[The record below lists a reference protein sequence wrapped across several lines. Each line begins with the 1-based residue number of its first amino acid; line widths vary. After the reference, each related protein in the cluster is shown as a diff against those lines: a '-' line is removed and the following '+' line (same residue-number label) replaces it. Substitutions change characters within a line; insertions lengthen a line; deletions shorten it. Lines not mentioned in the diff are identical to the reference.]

1 MLTAILADAEDRMQ
15 KSVEFFRKDL
25 ATVRAGR
32 ANPALLDKITVEYY
46 GAATPLNQLG
56 NISAP
61 EPRLLTIQPW
71 DKSALAAIEKAILK
85 SDLGLNPNND
95 GSIIRLAI
103 PQLTEER
110 RAQLVKTTKKKGEDC
125 KVSIR
130 NIRRD
135 VVDKIKADEKAK
147 TCSEDDA
154 KKANDDLQKAT
165 DKYIKE
171 IDKILEAKEKEIME
185 V

>member
-25 ATVRAGR
+25 ASVRAGR
-32 ANPALLDKITVEYY
+32 ANPAILDKITVEYY

-110 RAQLVKTTKKKGEDC
+110 RAQLVKATKKKGEDC

-147 TCSEDDA
+147 TCSEDEA

-171 IDKILEAKEKEIME
+171 IDKILDAKEKEIME

>member
-1 MLTAILADAEDRMQ
+1 MLKEILNDAEDRMK
-15 KSVEFFRKDL
+15 KSVEVLRKEL

-32 ANPALLDKITVEYY
+32 ANPAILDKIVVEYY
-46 GAATPLNQLG
+46 GAATPLNQLA

-61 EPRLLTIQPW
+61 EPRMLTIQPW
-71 DKSALAAIEKAILK
+71 DKTAITAIEKAIQK
-85 SDLGLNPNND
+85 SDLGINPSND
-95 GSIIRLAI
+95 GTLIRLAI

-110 RAQLVKTTKKKGEDC
+110 RLDLVKTTKKKGEEC
-125 KVSIR
+125 RVSIR

-135 VVDKIKADEKAK
+135 AMEKIKSTEKAK

-154 KKANDDLQKAT
+154 KKANEELQKQT
-165 DKYIKE
+165 DKHIKE
-171 IDKILEAKEKEIME
+171 IDKVLENKEIEIME

>member
-1 MLTAILADAEDRMQ
+1 MLKDVLNDAENRMQ
-15 KSVEFFRKDL
+15 KSVEIFRKDL

-32 ANPALLDKITVEYY
+32 ANPSILDKVLVDYY
-46 GAATPLNQLG
+46 GASTPINQLA

-61 EPRLLTIQPW
+61 EPRMLLIQPW
-71 DKSALAAIEKAILK
+71 DKGAMGAIEKAILK

-95 GSIIRLAI
+95 GAVIRLII

-110 RAQLVKTTKKKGEDC
+110 RLELVKGAKKKGEEAR
-125 KVSIR
+125 VTIR

-135 VVDKIKADEKAK
+135 AMEKIKAEEKAK
-147 TCSEDDA
+147 TCSEDEA
-154 KKANDDLQKAT
+154 KKANEDLQKQT
-165 DKYIKE
+165 DKHIKE
-171 IDKILEAKEKEIME
+171 IDKILENKENEIME

>member
-1 MLTAILADAEDRMQ
+1 MLKDLLAEADDRMS
-15 KSVEFFRKDL
+15 KSVEFFRKEL
-25 ATVRAGR
+25 TTVRAGR
-32 ANPALLDKITVEYY
+32 ANPSILDKITVDYY

-71 DKSALAAIEKAILK
+71 DKSSLGAIEKAIQK

-95 GSIIRLAI
+95 GSLIRLII
-103 PQLTEER
+103 PQLTEEGR
-110 RAQLVKTTKKKGEDC
+110 SKLVKSTKKKGEDC
-125 KVSIR
+125 KVSVR

-135 VVDKIKADEKAK
+135 SSEKIKGEEKAK
-147 TCSEDDA
+147 ACSEDEA
-154 KKANDDLQKAT
+154 KKANEDLQKRT

-171 IDKILEAKEKEIME
+171 IDKILENKEKEIMA

>member
-25 ATVRAGR
+25 ASVRAGR
-32 ANPALLDKITVEYY
+32 ANPAILDKITVEYY

-110 RAQLVKTTKKKGEDC
+110 RAELVKATKKKGEDC
-125 KVSIR
+125 KVSVR

-135 VVDKIKADEKAK
+135 VADKIKADEKAK
-147 TCSEDDA
+147 TCSEDEA

-171 IDKILEAKEKEIME
+171 IDKILDAKEKEIME

>member
-1 MLTAILADAEDRMQ
+1 MLKDIMSDAEDRMT
-15 KSVEFFRKDL
+15 KSVELFRKDL

-32 ANPALLDKITVEYY
+32 ANPSILDKITVEYY
-46 GAATPLNQLG
+46 GTQTPLNQLG

-71 DKSALAAIEKAILK
+71 DKSSLNAIEKAIQK
-85 SDLGLNPNND
+85 SDLGLNPTND
-95 GSIIRLAI
+95 GSLIRLAI

-110 RAQLVKTTKKKGEDC
+110 RGQLVKTTKKKGEDC

-135 VVDKIKADEKAK
+135 AADKIKASEKAK
-147 TCSEDDA
+147 ECSEDEA
-154 KKANDDLQKAT
+154 KKAAEELQKST
-165 DKYIKE
+165 DKFIKDVERVLEIKE
-171 IDKILEAKEKEIME
+171 
-185 V
+185 

>member
-1 MLTAILADAEDRMQ
+1 MLKDILNDAKDRMT
-15 KSVEFFRKDL
+15 KSVELFRKDL

-32 ANPALLDKITVEYY
+32 ANPSILDKVTVDYY
-46 GAATPLNQLG
+46 GTATPLNQLG

-85 SDLGLNPNND
+85 SDLGLNPSND
-95 GSIIRLAI
+95 GSLIRLVI
-103 PQLTEER
+103 PQLTQER
-110 RAQLVKTTKKKGEDC
+110 RVELVKTTKKKGEDC

-135 VVDKIKADEKAK
+135 AQDKIKACEKSK
-147 TCSEDDA
+147 ECSEDES
-154 KKANDDLQKAT
+154 KKALEDLQKST
-165 DKYIKE
+165 DKFVKE
-171 IDKILEAKEKEIME
+171 VDQILENKEKEIME

>member
-1 MLTAILADAEDRMQ
+1 MLKDILAEGEERMT

-25 ATVRAGR
+25 ASVRAGR
-32 ANPALLDKITVEYY
+32 ANPSILDKITVDYY
-46 GAATPLNQLG
+46 GTETPLNQLG
-56 NISAP
+56 TVAAP
-61 EPRLLTIQPW
+61 EPRLLTIVPW
-71 DKSALAAIEKAILK
+71 DKTVLGAIEKAIQK

-95 GSIIRLAI
+95 GNMIRLAV

-110 RAQLVKTTKKKGEDC
+110 RGQIVKSTRKSGEDC

-135 VVDKIKADEKAK
+135 VVDKIKAEEKAK
-147 TCSEDDA
+147 SCSEDEA
-154 KKANDDLQKAT
+154 KDANDEIQKHT
-165 DKYIKE
+165 DKYVKE
-171 IDKILEAKEKEIME
+171 IDKILEVKEQEIME

>member
-25 ATVRAGR
+25 ASVRAGR

-46 GAATPLNQLG
+46 GATTPLNQLG

-110 RAQLVKTTKKKGEDC
+110 RSQLVKATKKKGEDC
-125 KVSIR
+125 KISIR
-130 NIRRD
+130 NVRRD
-135 VVDKIKADEKAK
+135 VTDKIKADEKSK
-147 TCSEDDA
+147 NCSEDEA

-165 DKYIKE
+165 DKHIKE
-171 IDKILEAKEKEIME
+171 IDKILDAKEKEIME